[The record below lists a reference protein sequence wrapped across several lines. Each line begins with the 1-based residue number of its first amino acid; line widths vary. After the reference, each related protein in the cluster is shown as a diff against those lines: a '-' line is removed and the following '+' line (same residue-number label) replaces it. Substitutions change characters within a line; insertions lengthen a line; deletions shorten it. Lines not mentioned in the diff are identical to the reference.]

1 MKKKINILLAV
12 AVLSLWGIVGYRT
25 YNNYFKPQKS
35 DVSGISSSGTDNT
48 FKLMKKDTFSM
59 ALLARDPFMGSQVSE
74 SKTVAKAFYKKT
86 EGVSKEARLVSRL
99 PKLMPPIQYYG
110 YIKTRES
117 KKETAVIKIG
127 QSLKRLKQG
136 EAFEG
141 IKIQKV
147 FKDSIIVRYG
157 ETFKTYPRA

>member
-1 MKKKINILLAV
+1 MKKNINILLAV

-59 ALLARDPFMGSQVSE
+59 ALLARDPFIGSQLHGNN
-74 SKTVAKAFYKKT
+74 TVDKSFYKKKA
-86 EGVSKEARLVSRL
+86 GVPNLTRPVKSL
-99 PKLMPPIQYYG
+99 PKLLPPIQYYG
-110 YIKTRES
+110 YIKTQES
-117 KKETAVIKIG
+117 KKETAVVKIG

-157 ETFKTYPRA
+157 EILKTYPRA